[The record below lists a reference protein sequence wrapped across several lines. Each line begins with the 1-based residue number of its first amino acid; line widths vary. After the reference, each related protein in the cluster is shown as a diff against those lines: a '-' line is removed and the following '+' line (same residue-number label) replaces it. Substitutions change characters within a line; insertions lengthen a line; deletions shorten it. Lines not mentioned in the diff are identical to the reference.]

1 MLPQL
6 LRYNT
11 SVQGFFFSAEVAAA
25 RSRGAAIV
33 ALESTIIAHGFE
45 YPANLELAR
54 DLEREVRQ
62 HGAVPATIA
71 VVAGVVHIGIDAAI
85 LENLARNGGS
95 FRKAGATDLA
105 VHVARGNNAATTV
118 SATAVIAAAAGIS
131 VFATG
136 GIGGVHR
143 GSDGDISHDLVAV
156 ARTPLAVIS
165 AGAKAILDLPKTV
178 EALET
183 LGVLVVGFGCN
194 EFPAFY
200 TAQSG
205 VKLEHR
211 CDDVLELAAILQTHW
226 QQFAGGGALI
236 ANPIP
241 LTAALAPAPIAQ
253 AVADALREA
262 IAAGIGGKKLTPF
275 LLRRLAEITQGQS
288 VIANRALAL
297 NNAKLG
303 ALLAVALRQYRA

>member
-1 MLPQL
+1 M
-6 LRYNT
+6 RYNIN
-11 SVQGFFFSAEVAAA
+11 VQGFVFSPEVAEA

-33 ALESTIIAHGFE
+33 ALESTIIAHGFG

-54 DLEREVRQ
+54 ELEQEVRR
-62 HGAVPATIA
+62 HGAIPATIA
-71 VVAGVVHIGIDAAI
+71 VVAGVVHVGIDDTT
-85 LENLARNGGS
+85 LENLARDGGS

-118 SATAVIAAAAGIS
+118 SATAVIAAAAGIA

-156 ARTPLAVIS
+156 ARTPLAIIS

-183 LGVLVVGFGCN
+183 LGVLVLGFGCN

-200 TAQSG
+200 TRESG
-205 VKLEHR
+205 VNLEHR
-211 CDDVLELAAILQTHW
+211 CDDVHELAAILHTHW
-226 QQFAGGGALI
+226 HQFAGGGALV

-241 LTAALAPAPIAQ
+241 EAAALAPAPIAQ
-253 AVADALREA
+253 AISDALREA
-262 IAAGIGGKKLTPF
+262 AEAGIGGKKLTPF

-288 VIANRALAL
+288 VVANRALAL
-297 NNAKLG
+297 NNARLG
-303 ALLAVALRQYRA
+303 ASLAVALIQRQV

>member
-1 MLPQL
+1 M
-6 LRYNT
+6 RYNIN
-11 SVQGFFFSAEVAAA
+11 VQGFVFSPEVAAA
-25 RSRGAAIV
+25 RSQGAAIV
-33 ALESTIIAHGFE
+33 ALESTIIAHGFG

-54 DLEREVRQ
+54 ELEQEVRR

-71 VVAGVVHIGIDAAI
+71 VVAGVVHVGIDDAT
-85 LENLARNGGS
+85 LENLARDGGS

-118 SATAVIAAAAGIS
+118 SATAVIAAAAGIA

-136 GIGGVHR
+136 AIGGVHR

-156 ARTPLAVIS
+156 ARTPLAIIS

-183 LGVLVVGFGCN
+183 LGVLVLGFGCN

-200 TAQSG
+200 TRESG
-205 VKLEHR
+205 VNLEHR
-211 CDDVLELAAILQTHW
+211 CDDVQELAAILHTHW
-226 QQFAGGGALI
+226 HQFAGGGALV

-241 LTAALAPAPIAQ
+241 EAAALAPEPIAQ
-253 AVADALREA
+253 AISDALREA
-262 IAAGIGGKKLTPF
+262 AEAGIGGKKLTPF

-288 VIANRALAL
+288 VVANRALAL
-297 NNAKLG
+297 NNARLG
-303 ALLAVALRQYRA
+303 ASLAVALIQRRV